1 MLNVSDKT
9 KEIYLNENMP
19 KYITISFPNGDHAD
33 ITNSNILEESMK
45 LVQSICEE
53 NKPIVGGCNSSQ
65 FEITVADIDE
75 DLTNKM
81 IKVTISLK
89 DPHYRGFFGDLS
101 KEYNEGDVVKSV
113 SGEYYECIK
122 QTYEIQS
129 LEFSTQ
135 DIPNVGKLKTAIL
148 NNITEYGVLKVNTGS
163 IDWSN
168 LQMNIIQAKSDGTS
182 PDVTTITNDFNSIIM
197 INSKCTSITISIQD
211 KSSDGSALDIL
222 IQKLDVRLLVSS
234 GRDEEHWQ
242 QSYGYIDTSD
252 TDDIVLFDGQI
263 ESCKKKNDRR
273 FRDIVAYDYLHYLDE
288 NSNIIISDFFKSG
301 DYGLVDSHNK
311 GEWVQGKL
319 YKKGDVIHC
328 DYTIPQGGS
337 SYLDMSAWY
346 EYLQPVNK
354 GQSKWN
360 PYELYT
366 GYFDNQYNIKGS
378 EILKKLTKNK
388 KATTTVKKIR
398 DKLFEYLG
406 EVFDFKQQETTLP
419 MDNVTLWI
427 KPFSSNM
434 TLMQLL
440 DYICNLNGVFG
451 FYNPHTAQFEYVAPP
466 DVSTP
471 YNIGRNYD
479 MDGAEYS
486 DNVFECKSFDII
498 DSNGNS
504 LQGTADKPSMSVK
517 YSFLL
522 KDQYTPADCIS
533 IVNSSMLGQNKLKF
547 TPTKLKM
554 MGLPFITPGD
564 VISYKVD
571 EYSPD
576 EDGILVDTEK
586 TITTVVLKRTLSG
599 IVALTD
605 DIEANYEE

>member
-1 MLNVSDKT
+1 
-9 KEIYLNENMP
+9 
-19 KYITISFPNGDHAD
+19 
-33 ITNSNILEESMK
+33 MK
-45 LVQSICEE
+45 SI
-53 NKPIVGGCNSSQ
+53 GSSL
-65 FEITVADIDE
+65 TV
-75 DLTNKM
+75 T
-81 IKVTISLK
+81 
-89 DPHYRGFFGDLS
+89 
-101 KEYNEGDVVKSV
+101 
-113 SGEYYECIK
+113 
-122 QTYEIQS
+122 
-129 LEFSTQ
+129 
-135 DIPNVGKLKTAIL
+135 
-148 NNITEYGVLKVNTGS
+148 
-163 IDWSN
+163 
-168 LQMNIIQAKSDGTS
+168 
-182 PDVTTITNDFNSIIM
+182 
-197 INSKCTSITISIQD
+197 
-211 KSSDGSALDIL
+211 L
-222 IQKLDVRLLVSS
+222 IQ
-234 GRDEEHWQ
+234 
-242 QSYGYIDTSD
+242 SD

-311 GEWVQGKL
+311 GEWVQGTL

-366 GYFDNQYNIKGS
+366 GYFDSQYNIKGS

-471 YNIGRNYD
+471 YNIGRIMIWMVQSIQTTYLNASHLTLLIVMEIHYRVQQI
-479 MDGAEYS
+479 S
-486 DNVFECKSFDII
+486 RQCRLNTVFC
-498 DSNGNS
+498 
-504 LQGTADKPSMSVK
+504 
-517 YSFLL
+517 
-522 KDQYTPADCIS
+522 
-533 IVNSSMLGQNKLKF
+533 
-547 TPTKLKM
+547 
-554 MGLPFITPGD
+554 
-564 VISYKVD
+564 
-571 EYSPD
+571 
-576 EDGILVDTEK
+576 
-586 TITTVVLKRTLSG
+586 
-599 IVALTD
+599 
-605 DIEANYEE
+605 

>member
-1 MLNVSDKT
+1 M
-9 KEIYLNENMP
+9 
-19 KYITISFPNGDHAD
+19 
-33 ITNSNILEESMK
+33 
-45 LVQSICEE
+45 
-53 NKPIVGGCNSSQ
+53 
-65 FEITVADIDE
+65 
-75 DLTNKM
+75 
-81 IKVTISLK
+81 
-89 DPHYRGFFGDLS
+89 
-101 KEYNEGDVVKSV
+101 
-113 SGEYYECIK
+113 
-122 QTYEIQS
+122 
-129 LEFSTQ
+129 
-135 DIPNVGKLKTAIL
+135 
-148 NNITEYGVLKVNTGS
+148 
-163 IDWSN
+163 
-168 LQMNIIQAKSDGTS
+168 
-182 PDVTTITNDFNSIIM
+182 
-197 INSKCTSITISIQD
+197 
-211 KSSDGSALDIL
+211 
-222 IQKLDVRLLVSS
+222 
-234 GRDEEHWQ
+234 
-242 QSYGYIDTSD
+242 
-252 TDDIVLFDGQI
+252 
-263 ESCKKKNDRR
+263 
-273 FRDIVAYDYLHYLDE
+273 AYDYLHYLDE

-366 GYFDNQYNIKGS
+366 GYFDSQYNIKGS
-378 EILKKLTKNK
+378 EILKKLTENK

-498 DSNGNS
+498 DGDGNS
-504 LQGTADKPSMSVK
+504 LYGAQGTSLSVK
-517 YSFLL
+517 YSFLV
-522 KDQYTPADCIS
+522 KDQYTAADLIS
-533 IVNSSMLGQNKLKF
+533 IVNSSMLNQNKLKF
-547 TPTKLKM
+547 TPGKLKM
-554 MGLPFITPGD
+554 IGLPFLTPGD
-564 VISYKVD
+564 AVSYKVD
-571 EYSPD
+571 EYSMD
-576 EDGILVDTEK
+576 ENGNLVETEK